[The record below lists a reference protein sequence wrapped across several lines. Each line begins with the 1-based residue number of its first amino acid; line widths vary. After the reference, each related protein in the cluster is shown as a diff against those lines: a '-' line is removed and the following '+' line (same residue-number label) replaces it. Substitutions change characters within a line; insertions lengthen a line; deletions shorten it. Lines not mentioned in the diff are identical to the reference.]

1 MLNKKIAY
9 NSIISSG
16 ARIIGLALS
25 LIIIGFITR
34 YLGKDGFG
42 YYSVILAFL
51 FFFTVLADLGLY
63 SICLRDISRPKADE
77 NKIINNSFT
86 LRFFAGLFVFSLA
99 PIVIYFF
106 PYTNEVKLGVLIGSF
121 GFWMMSNH
129 QVLMGVFQKYLKMD
143 KVAIAELVGRLFQLV
158 LILFFIWQKL
168 SFLFI
173 VSAFVASALI
183 NFILIL
189 IFIRKYIRLS
199 FEFDFV
205 FWRSLLKESLPLALA
220 IIFTV
225 IYFKLD
231 TIMLSLMKP
240 PADVG
245 IYNLSYKFLESLL
258 FFPAM
263 FIGLVM
269 PLMSKYALLFREKF
283 NKVIQE
289 SLDIL
294 LFFIVPLIVGTIFL
308 SKEIVVLIAGKD
320 FLLSA
325 GVLNLLIIAGGIIF
339 LGVLFSNMI
348 ISLREQKKL
357 IYIYGTGAVINLIAN
372 FIFIPKYSYYGAAWT
387 TILTELIVTGLML
400 IVLYKILKSLPSFN
414 SIFKYAL
421 AGLIMAIPLY
431 YLHNWSLFILI
442 ILSSLIYF
450 GFLYLI
456 NGIPFKDIRNLI
468 KK

>member
-158 LILFFIWQKL
+158 LILF
-168 SFLFI
+168 LF
-173 VSAFVASALI
+173 
-183 NFILIL
+183 
-189 IFIRKYIRLS
+189 
-199 FEFDFV
+199 
-205 FWRSLLKESLPLALA
+205 
-220 IIFTV
+220 
-225 IYFKLD
+225 
-231 TIMLSLMKP
+231 
-240 PADVG
+240 
-245 IYNLSYKFLESLL
+245 
-258 FFPAM
+258 
-263 FIGLVM
+263 
-269 PLMSKYALLFREKF
+269 
-283 NKVIQE
+283 
-289 SLDIL
+289 
-294 LFFIVPLIVGTIFL
+294 
-308 SKEIVVLIAGKD
+308 GK
-320 FLLSA
+320 
-325 GVLNLLIIAGGIIF
+325 N
-339 LGVLFSNMI
+339 
-348 ISLREQKKL
+348 
-357 IYIYGTGAVINLIAN
+357 
-372 FIFIPKYSYYGAAWT
+372 
-387 TILTELIVTGLML
+387 
-400 IVLYKILKSLPSFN
+400 
-414 SIFKYAL
+414 
-421 AGLIMAIPLY
+421 
-431 YLHNWSLFILI
+431 
-442 ILSSLIYF
+442 
-450 GFLYLI
+450 
-456 NGIPFKDIRNLI
+456 
-468 KK
+468 